1 MLGPLT
7 SKESRAGTEPPS
19 PARRHA
25 IGLPFCVLGYGPD
38 LGDACVPPPPSSGP
52 GRATGRAGR
61 GGRPDICLCFAAL
74 PPPAPPS
81 SAPFRPRP
89 APSSRARTRRRHR
102 LRLPRARGRK
112 VSGPGSRLPA
122 RTRLR
127 PGSLRGRAR
136 RPPSRTSGELR
147 MRSAER
153 LLFPPNHQKDDA
165 LVPSVGPVPPPPARH
180 PPTPNETARTISTYW
195 LAVRCD
201 SVRRSWRHSTACCTQ

>member
-19 PARRHA
+19 PARHHA

-102 LRLPRARGRK
+102 LRRPRARGRK

-136 RPPSRTSGELR
+136 RPPSRTSGEPR